1 MNDTNY
7 HALMEKIGYI
17 FKDEA
22 IFTHALTHSSFS
34 NETKMPKL
42 SDNERLEFLGDA
54 VLELVSSDFLY
65 RNYPDYP
72 EGEMS
77 KLRAALVCEPT
88 LADVS
93 KSLGIPDFIRMS
105 IGEEKTGGR
114 DLKSITSD
122 ALEAVIGAIYLDGGI
137 EPARE
142 FILKYI
148 LTDIEERKLFH
159 DSKTVLQE
167 KIQGKNLGKLAYV
180 ETEESGP
187 DHNKTFCI
195 NATLNG
201 KIIGRGTGHSKKAAE
216 QEAAYN
222 ALKTCKLF

>member
-7 HALMEKIGYI
+7 HALMEKIGYV
-17 FKDEA
+17 FHDEA
-22 IFTHALTHSSFS
+22 LFTHALTHSSFS
-34 NETKMPKL
+34 NENKMPKF

-54 VLELVSSDFLY
+54 VLEIVSSDFLY
-65 RNYPDYP
+65 KNYPDFS

-93 KSLGIPDFIRMS
+93 KKLGIPEYIRMS

-114 DLKSITSD
+114 ELKSITSD
-122 ALEAVIGAIYLDGGI
+122 ALEAIIGAMYLDGGI
-137 EPARE
+137 EPAQK
-142 FILKYI
+142 FIEKNI
-148 LTDIEERKLFH
+148 LTDIEERKLFY
-159 DSKTVLQE
+159 DAKTVLQE
-167 KIQGKNLGKLAYV
+167 KVQGKNLGKLSYV

-195 NATLNG
+195 NAVLND
-201 KIIGRGTGHSKKAAE
+201 KIIGRGTGHSKKEAE
-216 QEAAYN
+216 QEAAYF
-222 ALKTCKLF
+222 ALKNYKGF

>member
-7 HALMEKIGYI
+7 HSLMEKIGYE
-17 FKDEA
+17 FRDESL
-22 IFTHALTHSSFS
+22 FTHALTHSSFS
-34 NETKMPKL
+34 NENKMPKF

-65 RNYPDYP
+65 KNYENYT

-77 KLRAALVCEPT
+77 KLRAALVCEPA

-93 KSLGIPDFIRMS
+93 KSLGIPEFVRMS

-114 DLKSITSD
+114 ELKSITSD

-142 FILKYI
+142 FILKFI

-167 KIQGKNLGKLAYV
+167 KIQGRNLGQLSYV

-195 NATLNG
+195 NALLNG

-222 ALKTCKLF
+222 ALKTSGLF